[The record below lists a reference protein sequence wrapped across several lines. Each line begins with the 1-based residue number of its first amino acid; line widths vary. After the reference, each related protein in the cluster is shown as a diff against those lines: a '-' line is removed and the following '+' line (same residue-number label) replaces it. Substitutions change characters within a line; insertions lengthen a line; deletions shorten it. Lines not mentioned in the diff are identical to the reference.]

1 VGIILLFLLLVFLF
15 LIPGVQTYTAKKIT
29 ENINE
34 KYGTQIQIESIQI
47 SINTSINV
55 EDAIVLDHKNDTL
68 INVDKLSTSLFRLS
82 GLLFNNNLDLG
93 GTAIEGLDFNMIKY
107 EGETNSNLN
116 LFLDIFKKEDN
127 TKETSEPFALHIDD
141 VFMTNSSF
149 KYVDYNLN
157 NPEAFSI
164 KDLTLDLKNVNV
176 NDGDVSININSLSG
190 KTGYGLQINRLKT
203 TFFYNENRMQL
214 SQLLFVTPYSNIG
227 TNLTFSYDNGDM
239 SDFENNVKIDA
250 SLNNSI
256 ISTTDLK
263 NFYDEFGLGNKF
275 NVSGNL
281 EGTLNDFR
289 LSKGTLSGISNSSI
303 KGDIRFIN
311 AVDSDFFQ
319 LKSDKVT
326 IVTNYEDLRRLLPN
340 VFGDNAPLFIK
351 RLGEFSLTGK
361 TYINKDDID
370 AELNLKS
377 KNGEGII
384 NIDFKDINDQEN
396 FTYNGLLDLKNLNL
410 GKLAESKNLGL
421 ATFKLNVDG
430 EGLTEESLNTEA
442 KGQIETITINNY
454 TYKNIVVDGNLKYP
468 LFDGKLESLD
478 PNFLFNF
485 EGLVDASQSINR
497 YEFTS
502 EVKHADLY
510 KLNFISKDTISI
522 FKGKL
527 KLDLDANTID
537 DAVGVITF
545 EDFDY
550 INSNERYRFQ
560 DFTLTSEIEDGKK
573 LIELSS
579 PDLINGKLYG
589 NYELSKLPAFVEFSL
604 QNLYFKKLEGK
615 EFEDKSV
622 TFEFEIYNKIVEV
635 FFPNLSIAP
644 NTFLRGNITSNKDD
658 IEVNFTSPKIK
669 YNDSEF
675 NDVNLQI
682 NKQNPFFD
690 TYLSV
695 GELNNS
701 FYSVKNFDL
710 INVKLNDTLFFRSEF
725 EGLGN
730 TDDFN
735 LSFYQTFDDNDNTV
749 VGIQKSNIVFKEKE
763 WLINQKSSNRDNK
776 VVLEAGL
783 QNFVFDTIM
792 LTHKD
797 QYLKLSGEVKDS
809 TYKDINLKLKDVS
822 LNNLTPFIDS
832 LNLDGKINGDINVF
846 QKDKLYSP
854 NLEVLIEN
862 FSVNALSYGN
872 LELKADG
879 NKDLTDFNLD
889 AQIYNNKKK
898 FFEAK
903 GKIETVGNGQIIN
916 VKTKLNELDISSLSP
931 LGEDV
936 LNQLRGTL
944 SGTADVVGDLNN
956 PDVNGEINLRKAGL
970 KIPYLNIDFDFR
982 NNSKILL
989 DKKKFIFQDILLTDT
1004 KYKTNGTLSGFIEHN
1019 KFSNWELDMRVDSNN
1034 IVTLDTAYDDE
1045 SLYYGTAFISGGAKI
1060 TGPTDNLEI
1069 SVDATSQPNTVFNI
1083 PLSDTETVGDYTFI
1097 YFLTPEDK
1105 LNKEQ
1110 GKDYIFQNISGL
1122 DLNFDLK
1129 INENALIEVVIDKE
1143 SGSKL
1148 KGRGDGDLRLEINTN
1163 GKFEMFGD
1171 FVALDG
1177 EYIYKYQG
1185 LIEKKF
1191 DVVPGGYLSW
1201 DGNPI
1206 EANMDIQAK
1215 YSTDANPTTLLE
1227 NPSMNREIP
1236 VDVIISL
1243 NGDLMKPDIKFDLEY
1258 PNLSSIV
1265 ESELDFRMQGE
1276 ENREIQALSL
1286 VIQGS
1291 FYNTTGGGF
1300 NSIGSNL
1307 VAERATSILDK
1318 ILQDEDG
1325 KFNIGVDYVQAE
1337 RTPNQNAVGSDRV
1350 GLKVQTQLSDKIFI
1364 NGRFG
1369 VPVGGQTES
1378 FVFGDVEISFLL
1390 NESGSLRGVIFNRES
1405 DIQFIGEELGYAQG
1419 VGVKY
1424 SIDFE
1429 TFGELMRTI
1438 WGIEEEKDADK
1449 NKKPKPSGNND
1460 KSLVPDYI
1468 EIPE

>member
-1 VGIILLFLLLVFLF
+1 MFFLF

-29 ENINE
+29 DNINE
-34 KYGTQIQIESIQI
+34 TYGTQIDIESIRI
-47 SINTSINV
+47 SINTDIRAEN
-55 EDAIVLDHKNDTL
+55 ATVLDHKNDTL
-68 INVDKLSTSLFRLS
+68 INLGRLSTSLFQLPR
-82 GLLFNNNLDLG
+82 LLFNNNLDLS
-93 GTAIEGLDFNMIKY
+93 GTDIEDLTFNMVKY
-107 EGETNSNLN
+107 EGETNNNLN
-116 LFLDIFKKEDN
+116 VFLDKFRSKDTIA
-127 TKETSEPFALHIDD
+127 ETTEPFALHIDD

-157 NPEAFSI
+157 NPESFSI
-164 KDLTLDLKNVNV
+164 ENLTLDLEDINVI
-176 NDGDVSININSLSG
+176 DGDVSLNINSLSG
-190 KTGYGLQINRLKT
+190 KTGYGIQIDRLKT
-203 TFFYNENRMQL
+203 KFFYNESRMQL
-214 SQLLFVTPYSNIG
+214 SQLLFVTPYSDLS
-227 TNLTFSYDNGDM
+227 TNLTFSYEDGDM
-239 SDFENNVKIDA
+239 SDFENKVQIEA
-250 SLNNSI
+250 SFNNSI
-256 ISTTDLK
+256 VSTSDLK
-263 NFYDEFGLGNKF
+263 NFYEEFGLGHKF
-275 NVSGNL
+275 NISGDL
-281 EGTLNDFR
+281 SGTLNEF
-289 LSKGTLSGISNSSI
+289 TLNNGDVSGISDSSI
-303 KGDIRFIN
+303 SGDLRFFN
-311 AVDSDFFQ
+311 AVDSEYFQ
-319 LKSDKVT
+319 LETDQVD
-326 IVTNYEDLRRLLPN
+326 IITNYEDLRRLLPN

-351 RLGEFSLTGK
+351 RLGKFSLSGK
-361 TYINKDDID
+361 TYLNTDDID
-370 AELNLKS
+370 AELYLKS
-377 KNGEGII
+377 NHGEGIV
-384 NIDFKDINDQEN
+384 NIDFKNINDQDN
-396 FTYNGLLDLKNLNL
+396 VQYKGLLDLQDLNL
-410 GKLAESKNLGL
+410 GKLTESASIGL

-430 EGLTEESLNTEA
+430 KGFTEESLNTEA
-442 KGQIETITINNY
+442 KGQIKSVTINNY
-454 TYKNIVVDGNLKYP
+454 TYENIIVDGNLKYP

-485 EGLVDASQSINR
+485 EGLVDASQDIKT
-497 YEFTS
+497 YKFTS
-502 EVKHADLY
+502 EVKYADLY
-510 KLNFISKDTISI
+510 KLNFIEKDSISI

-527 KLDLDANTID
+527 KLDLKANTID

-545 EDFDY
+545 EDFNY
-550 INSNERYRFQ
+550 LNSYERYRFQ
-560 DFTLTSEIEDGKK
+560 DFTLTSQVEDGNK

-579 PDLINGKLYG
+579 PDLINGRLYG
-589 NYELSKLPAFVEFSL
+589 KFTLSKLPSFIEFSL
-604 QNLYFKKLEGK
+604 RNLYFKNVERNQ
-615 EFEDKSV
+615 FENKNV
-622 TFEFEIYNKIVEV
+622 NFEFEIYNKIVEA
-635 FFPNLSIAP
+635 FFPDLSIAP

-658 IEVNFTSPKIK
+658 LEIKFSSPKIQFK
-669 YNDSEF
+669 ENVF
-675 NDVNLQI
+675 NNVDFQI
-682 NKQNPFFD
+682 NEQNPFFD

-701 FYSVKNFDL
+701 LYSIKNFNL

-725 EGLGN
+725 EGLDN
-730 TDDFN
+730 TDDFK
-735 LSFYQTFDDNDNTV
+735 LSFYQTYDKEDNTV
-749 VGIQKSNIVFKEKE
+749 VGLQKSNIKFKDRE
-763 WLINQKSSNRDNK
+763 WLINQNSSNQNNK
-776 VVLEAGL
+776 IILESGL
-783 QNFVFDTIM
+783 QNFVFDSIM
-792 LTHKD
+792 VSHKD
-797 QYLKLSGEVKDS
+797 QYIKLTGEVRDS

-832 LNLDGKINGDINVF
+832 LNLEGKINGDINIF

-854 NLEVLIEN
+854 NLEVLIED
-862 FSVNALSYGN
+862 FSVNAVNYGN

-879 NKDLTDFNLD
+879 NKNLTDFNID
-889 AQIYNNKKK
+889 AQIYNSKKK
-898 FFEAK
+898 FFEAH
-903 GKIETVGNGQIIN
+903 GKITTAANNQTIN
-916 VKTKLNELDISSLSP
+916 MKTKLNELDISSLSP

-944 SGTADVVGDLNN
+944 SGSADVVGDLNN

-970 KIPYLNIDFDFR
+970 KIPYLNVDFDFR

-989 DKKKFIFQDILLTDT
+989 DKKRFVFQDILVTDT
-1004 KYKTNGTLSGFIEHN
+1004 KYKTNGVLSGFISHN
-1019 KFSNWELDMRVDSNN
+1019 KFSNWELNLSLDSNN
-1034 IVTLDTAYDDE
+1034 IVTLDTAYDEE

-1097 YFLTPEDK
+1097 YFLTPQDK

-1122 DLNFDLK
+1122 NLNFDLK
-1129 INENALIEVVIDKE
+1129 INKNALIEVVIDKE

-1185 LIEKKF
+1185 IIEKKF

-1215 YSTDANPTTLLE
+1215 SRTDANPTTLLE

-1236 VDVIISL
+1236 VEVIISL
-1243 NGDLMKPDIKFDLEY
+1243 KGDLMKPDIKFDLEY
-1258 PNLSSIV
+1258 PNLSSII
-1265 ESELDFRMQGE
+1265 ESELDFRIQGE
-1276 ENREIQALSL
+1276 ENKEIQALSL
-1286 VIQGS
+1286 VVQGA
-1291 FYNTTGGGF
+1291 FYNTQGGGF

-1318 ILQDEDG
+1318 ILQDEEG

-1350 GLKVQTQLSDKIFI
+1350 GLKVQTQLSDRVFI

-1390 NESGSLRGVIFNRES
+1390 NESGSLRGIIFNRES

-1419 VGVKY
+1419 VGIKY
-1424 SIDFE
+1424 TIDFE
-1429 TFGELMRTI
+1429 TFGELIRTI
-1438 WGIEEEKDADK
+1438 WGIEEDPV
-1449 NKKPKPSGNND
+1449 KKPKTPSGNN
-1460 KSLVPDYI
+1460 KSLIPDYI